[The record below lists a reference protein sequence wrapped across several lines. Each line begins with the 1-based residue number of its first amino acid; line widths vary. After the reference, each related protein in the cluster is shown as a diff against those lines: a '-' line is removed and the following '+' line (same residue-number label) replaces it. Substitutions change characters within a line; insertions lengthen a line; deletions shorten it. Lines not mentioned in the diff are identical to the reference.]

1 MQRNGLI
8 IHNYAVPREIQ
19 NRGECAI
26 TMFDALLVVGGSVLT
41 LFLLMSV
48 GFIFGRMGLLSG
60 ETLSQ
65 VSRVLLYVVTPCIMI
80 TSFEVERTPESQG
93 MLFASLG
100 AMAEIYVVYMLLSIV
115 LFRREGEEHRGILRF
130 ASVYGNAGF
139 MGLPLIQSVMGD
151 EAMMVAVVGLA
162 VFNIVTWTQGRAL
175 IGGRAE
181 LSWKKLALNPGI
193 IGFVV
198 GLLLYFTGWR
208 FPGPVDSAV
217 AYLGSLNTP
226 LAMVVIGGQMAQSDL
241 VKVFSTRKLYLVSA
255 VKLAGLPLVTAGLL
269 LPFRLDPTVY
279 VAAVILAACPTA
291 GATSLFAQSMGKD
304 AALGAQQVT
313 LSTLLCMA
321 TLPVM
326 AMLAQLLAAR

>member
-1 MQRNGLI
+1 
-8 IHNYAVPREIQ
+8 
-19 NRGECAI
+19 
-26 TMFDALLVVGGSVLT
+26 
-41 LFLLMSV
+41 
-48 GFIFGRMGLLSG
+48 
-60 ETLSQ
+60 
-65 VSRVLLYVVTPCIMI
+65 
-80 TSFEVERTPESQG
+80 
-93 MLFASLG
+93 
-100 AMAEIYVVYMLLSIV
+100 
-115 LFRREGEEHRGILRF
+115 
-130 ASVYGNAGF
+130 

>member
-175 IGGRAE
+175 IGGGRSFRGR
-181 LSWKKLALNPGI
+181 SWPSTRGSSDLWWGCCCTSPG
-193 IGFVV
+193 G
-198 GLLLYFTGWR
+198 G
-208 FPGPVDSAV
+208 FPG
-217 AYLGSLNTP
+217 
-226 LAMVVIGGQMAQSDL
+226 
-241 VKVFSTRKLYLVSA
+241 RW
-255 VKLAGLPLVTAGLL
+255 TA
-269 LPFRLDPTVY
+269 PWPIW
-279 VAAVILAACPTA
+279 AA
-291 GATSLFAQSMGKD
+291 
-304 AALGAQQVT
+304 
-313 LSTLLCMA
+313 
-321 TLPVM
+321 
-326 AMLAQLLAAR
+326 